1 MLSLGSIP
9 LRIASAIAI
18 LVLTPAWNPLL
29 RSGSSQVRK
38 SATNPP
44 IAPNSTNSS
53 KAPTAAN
60 RLAGAYGKLP
70 ISFEVNQGQ
79 TDGSV
84 QFLARGAGYT
94 LFLTPGDAVL
104 SLHASLPNAVKTGN
118 PASTRAR
125 YSSAAKLAS
134 TTPPSIVR
142 LQLIGANTAAQA
154 KGVDPLPGKSNYFIG
169 NDPKKWHTD
178 VPNYAKVR
186 YHDVY
191 PGIDLLY
198 YGNQEGKVE
207 HDFVVSPGADPN
219 AIAIALGD
227 SAPSAPDNNGDL
239 TLRTGNGD
247 LTLRAPIA
255 YQTIGG
261 QRKIVPATYV
271 LAANNQVKFQLGNYD
286 KAAPLVIDPV
296 LQYSAVF
303 GGSSDEFITGIA
315 VDGSGNA
322 YIAGTTNSTD
332 LPLVNPLQGH
342 SSVQAGFVSKI
353 NPAGTELLYS
363 TYLSAVYPTGIAVD
377 TGGHAYITGIADAGL
392 PVKNAHQPTLGGK
405 TRRFSDGFWPRRE
418 TPSSTPRILVDLTKM
433 NRGAS
438 PSIPPETL
446 TSPVTP
452 RVVSPR
458 CTASCPDAPAFIA
471 KFNSA
476 GILQYSSVF
485 EGDPNAGPSAIA
497 VDGSGSAF
505 VTGFTANSHFQP
517 SKNAFQSTCTD
528 GCGFV
533 VKLSPSGFSEVYA
546 TYLGG
551 SVVSGV
557 TQYTFPAAIAVD
569 SSGSVFVA
577 GSTGSGLP
585 VTTGAF
591 QKNYGGGNRDGFVT
605 KLNSSGSAI
614 VYSTYLGGSQLD
626 VITGLALDQNRT
638 VYVSGITVSPNFPLK
653 APVQAYAAGRIAQKF
668 VTTLSSTLSSI
679 AYYSTYLG
687 ASGTDKP
694 VGIGLDK
701 ALNVYLAGTTE
712 NGDVPHT
719 PGALYKPGKVGDAF
733 VSKLII
739 ADDLALGISGS
750 SGSTTHGG
758 NFTYTIAVTSKGPDF
773 GVNVHIDDTL
783 PAGTTFVSDSAG
795 GGTCTAPAVGATGTL
810 HCTLPQ
816 LNKGQTYTVK
826 LTVKVNSASGTTLS
840 NTATTA
846 SSMQDFVTSN
856 NKGTV
861 TTKVL

>member
-255 YQTIGG
+255 YQTIGS

-271 LAANNQVKFQLGNYD
+271 LAAYNQVKFQLGNYD

-405 TRRFSDGFWPRRE
+405 QDASLTVFGPTGNTLVYSTYLGGPNEDEPWGIAID
-418 TPSSTPRILVDLTKM
+418 SSRNAYITGNTQGSFP
-433 NRGAS
+433 
-438 PSIPPETL
+438 TL
-446 TSPVTP
+446 HSVL
-452 RVVSPR
+452 
-458 CTASCPDAPAFIA
+458 PDAPAFIA

-591 QKNYGGGNRDGFVT
+591 QKNYGGGNRDGFIT